1 MATTYGI
8 TDKGFQAK
16 PLEVIIES
24 LNSKFTARFG
34 STFDV
39 SPEGPDGQIIG
50 IVADEINSCWQQAE
64 NGFNAYR
71 PGAVEGIP
79 LDNICELTHTERYVN
94 RPTKVT
100 IELSGTDGTNV
111 PAGSKVGDTSG
122 LEFLTEDDTTIP
134 GDVTATCTTL
144 GEIYVAPHTVN
155 KVITPI
161 SGWTSVDNEEEGTTG
176 VIRESDPALRARR
189 DKTTVASGS
198 STVESIYSGL
208 SSLDLEYI
216 RIRDNDTGATI
227 NEQPSGTIF
236 VVVDGGTKNDIAR
249 RIFDKKPG
257 GVPTYGSESITVK
270 DSKGYPHIIKFSR
283 TSALDVYIK
292 GTFRRLPGANLSS
305 NDVVDNLK
313 QATVEY
319 INSLSPG
326 SPVVWSY
333 MFGPLTSSTPGIQI
347 DSLFIGVSSNPTGT
361 STIPVDIDKRA
372 KTLIAN
378 VAFTE
383 TPPESRS

>member
-1 MATTYGI
+1 MATTYGV

-16 PLEVIIES
+16 PLEVIIDS
-24 LNSKFTARFG
+24 LNSRFIARFG

-50 IVADEINSCWQQAE
+50 IIADEVNSCWQQAE

-100 IELSGTDGTNV
+100 VELAGTAGTNV

-122 LEFLTEDDTTIP
+122 VEFLTEDDTTIP

-144 GEIYVAPHTVN
+144 GEIYVAPHTVT
-155 KVITPI
+155 KILTTGI
-161 SGWTSVDNEEEGTTG
+161 GGWTGVDNEDEGITG
-176 VIRESDPALRARR
+176 INRESDPALRARR
-189 DKTTVASGS
+189 DKTTVSSGS

-208 SSLDLEYI
+208 SSIDLDYI
-216 RIRDNDTGATI
+216 RIRDNDTGAPI
-227 NEQPSGTIF
+227 NGQPSGTIF

-257 GVPTYGSESITVK
+257 GIPTFGTESITVK
-270 DSKGYPHIIKFSR
+270 DSKGYPHVIKFSR
-283 TSALDVYIK
+283 TTALNIYVK
-292 GTFRRLPGANLSS
+292 GTFRRLAGSNLSS
-305 NDVVDNLK
+305 NDVVSQLK
-313 QATVEY
+313 DAAAAY
-319 INSLSPG
+319 INGLTPG

-333 MFGPLTSSTPGIQI
+333 LFDPLVRSTPGIQI
-347 DSLFIGVSSNPTGT
+347 DTLFIGTADNPTGT
-361 STIPVDIDKRA
+361 ATIPVDIDKRA
-372 KTLIAN
+372 RTVIAN
-378 VAFTE
+378 VTFTE
-383 TPPESRS
+383 TAP

>member
-1 MATTYGI
+1 MATTYGV

-16 PLEVIIES
+16 PLEVIIDS
-24 LNSKFTARFG
+24 LNSRFIARFG

-50 IVADEINSCWQQAE
+50 IIADEVNSCWQQAE

-79 LDNICELTHTERYVN
+79 LDNICELTHTERYVD

-100 IELSGTDGTNV
+100 VELAGTSGTLV

-144 GEIYVAPHTVN
+144 GEIYVAPNTVT
-155 KVITPI
+155 KILTTGI
-161 SGWTSVDNEEEGTTG
+161 SGWTGVDNEDEGITG
-176 VIRESDPALRARR
+176 VNRESDPALRARR
-189 DKTTVASGS
+189 DKTTVSSGS

-208 SSLDLEYI
+208 SSIDLAYI
-216 RIRDNDTGATI
+216 RIRDNDTGSPI
-227 NEQPSGTIF
+227 NGQPSGTIF

-257 GVPTYGSESITVK
+257 GIPTYGTESITVK
-270 DSKGYPHIIKFSR
+270 DSKGYPHVIKFSR
-283 TSALDVYIK
+283 TTALNIYIK
-292 GTFRRLPGANLSS
+292 GTFRRLAGSNLSS
-305 NDVVDNLK
+305 NDVISQLK
-313 QATVEY
+313 DAAAAY
-319 INSLSPG
+319 INGLTPG

-333 MFGPLTSSTPGIQI
+333 LFDPLVRSTPGIQI
-347 DSLFIGVSSNPTGT
+347 DTLFIGIAANPTT
-361 STIPVDIDKRA
+361 TATIPVDIDKRA
-372 KTLIAN
+372 RTVVAN
-378 VAFTE
+378 ITFTE
-383 TPPESRS
+383 TAL

>member
-1 MATTYGI
+1 MATTYGV

-16 PLEVIIES
+16 PLEVIIDS
-24 LNSKFTARFG
+24 LNSRFIARFG

-50 IVADEINSCWQQAE
+50 IIADEVNSCWQQAE

-79 LDNICELTHTERYVN
+79 LDNICELTHTERYVD

-100 IELSGTDGTNV
+100 VELAGTSGTLV

-144 GEIYVAPHTVN
+144 GEIYVAPHTVT
-155 KVITPI
+155 KILTTGI
-161 SGWTSVDNEEEGTTG
+161 RGWTGVDNEDEGITG
-176 VIRESDPALRARR
+176 VNRESDPALRARR
-189 DKTTVASGS
+189 DKTTVSSGS

-208 SSLDLEYI
+208 SSIDLAYI
-216 RIRDNDTGATI
+216 RIRDNDTGSPI
-227 NEQPSGTIF
+227 NGQPSGTIF

-257 GVPTYGSESITVK
+257 GIPTYGTESITVK
-270 DSKGYPHIIKFSR
+270 DSKGYPHVIKFSR
-283 TSALDVYIK
+283 TTALNIYIK
-292 GTFRRLPGANLSS
+292 GTFRRLAGFNLSS
-305 NDVVDNLK
+305 NDVISQLK
-313 QATVEY
+313 DAATAY
-319 INSLSPG
+319 INGLTPG

-333 MFGPLTSSTPGIQI
+333 LFDPLVRSTTGIQI
-347 DSLFIGVSSNPTGT
+347 DTLFIGIAANPTT
-361 STIPVDIDKRA
+361 TATIPVDIDKRA
-372 KTLIAN
+372 RTVVAN
-378 VAFTE
+378 ITFTE
-383 TPPESRS
+383 TAL

>member
-1 MATTYGI
+1 MATTYGV

-16 PLEVIIES
+16 PLEVIIDS
-24 LNSKFTARFG
+24 LNSRFIARFG

-50 IVADEINSCWQQAE
+50 IIADEVNSCWQQAE

-79 LDNICELTHTERYVN
+79 LDNICELTHTERYVD

-100 IELSGTDGTNV
+100 VELAGTSGTLV

-144 GEIYVAPHTVN
+144 GEIYVAPHTVT
-155 KVITPI
+155 KILTTGI
-161 SGWTSVDNEEEGTTG
+161 SGWTGVDNEDEGITG
-176 VIRESDPALRARR
+176 VNRESDPALRARR
-189 DKTTVASGS
+189 DKTTVSSGS

-208 SSLDLEYI
+208 SSIDLAYI
-216 RIRDNDTGATI
+216 RIRDNDTGSPI
-227 NEQPSGTIF
+227 NGQPSGTIF

-257 GVPTYGSESITVK
+257 GIPTYGTESITVK
-270 DSKGYPHIIKFSR
+270 DSKGYPHVIKFSR
-283 TSALDVYIK
+283 TTALNIYIK
-292 GTFRRLPGANLSS
+292 GTFRRLAGSNLSS
-305 NDVVDNLK
+305 NDVISQLK
-313 QATVEY
+313 DAAAAY
-319 INSLSPG
+319 INGLTPG

-333 MFGPLTSSTPGIQI
+333 LFDPLVRSTPGIQI
-347 DSLFIGVSSNPTGT
+347 DTLFIGIAANPTT
-361 STIPVDIDKRA
+361 TATIPVDIDKRA
-372 KTLIAN
+372 RTVVAN
-378 VAFTE
+378 ITFTE
-383 TPPESRS
+383 TAL

>member
-1 MATTYGI
+1 MATTYGV

-16 PLEVIIES
+16 PLEVIIDS
-24 LNSKFTARFG
+24 LNSRFIARFG

-50 IVADEINSCWQQAE
+50 IVADEVNSCWQQAE

-79 LDNICELTHTERYVN
+79 LDNICELTHTERYVD

-100 IELSGTDGTNV
+100 VELAGTAGTNV
-111 PAGSKVGDTSG
+111 PAGSKVGDDTG

-144 GEIYVAPHTVN
+144 GEIYVAPHTVT
-155 KVITPI
+155 KIITTGI
-161 SGWTSVDNEEEGTTG
+161 GGWTGVDNEDEGITG
-176 VIRESDPALRARR
+176 VNRESDPALRARR
-189 DKTTVASGS
+189 DKTTVSSGS

-208 SSLDLEYI
+208 SSIDLDYI
-216 RIRDNDTGATI
+216 RIRDNDTGSPI
-227 NEQPSGTIF
+227 NGQPSGTIF

-257 GVPTYGSESITVK
+257 GIPTYGTESITVK
-270 DSKGYPHIIKFSR
+270 DSKGYPHVIKFSR
-283 TSALDVYIK
+283 TTALNIYVK
-292 GTFRRLPGANLSS
+292 GTFRRLAGSNLSS
-305 NDVVDNLK
+305 NDVISQLK
-313 QATVEY
+313 DAAAAY
-319 INSLSPG
+319 INGLTPG

-333 MFGPLTSSTPGIQI
+333 LFDPLVRSTPGIQI
-347 DSLFIGVSSNPTGT
+347 DTLFIGTAANPTAT
-361 STIPVDIDKRA
+361 TTIPVDIDKRA
-372 KTLIAN
+372 RTVIAN
-378 VAFTE
+378 VTFTE
-383 TPPESRS
+383 TAP